1 MRIEEVLVPIDFSQH
16 SLRAL
21 EFALS
26 SISPEG
32 EICLLHVLEAEFLER
47 VAVEGLGE
55 REAVLGMLRQ
65 RAEERLGEVVAAIP
79 EPRPTISSMVV
90 VGSPFQEILRVASD
104 LDYPMIVLGKGRDLE
119 EMLFRATAEKVIRA
133 ARIPVVTVPAGW
145 TGASRTTS
153 EEGGAH

>member
-26 SISPEG
+26 TTSPEG

-47 VAVEGLGE
+47 AALEGLGE
-55 REAVLGMLRQ
+55 REALLATLRG
-65 RAEERLGEVVAAIP
+65 RAEERLREVIAAIADP
-79 EPRPTISSMVV
+79 KPTLSSMVV
-90 VGSPFQEILRVASD
+90 VGIPFQEILRVAVD

-119 EMLFRATAEKVIRA
+119 EMLFGSTAEKVIRG

-145 TGASRTTS
+145 AGAPRPKL
-153 EEGGAH
+153 EEGGAQ